1 MFHAYD
7 ARMIHFANIKSTS
20 LILATLFLVSCSPS
34 ATHNQKELVSSIDLA
49 LVQESEPAKTFANLC
64 MANNKSI
71 PAIEELAL
79 ETKWL
84 LADDKDLE
92 KSKLSKLRRKILEI
106 PGGGG
111 HFRETQTLLIDKS
124 HEQKHFLNLMQKFNR
139 QDKLVSTKC
148 VLYFEEENHL
158 PICTSVGKLLKR
170 PPDSNSKF
178 SQSNSQFIRWNIV
191 LNAKKGSV
199 RCDGMGTVETEAK
212 STEDKSAA
220 IKETNGFNGTV
231 VSLTIDRTSNP
242 VVKKPVANSTA
253 DR

>member
-1 MFHAYD
+1 
-7 ARMIHFANIKSTS
+7 MIHFASIKSAS
-20 LILATLFLVSCSPS
+20 LIFATLFLVSCSAS
-34 ATHNQKELVSSIDLA
+34 ATKNQKELVSSIDLA

-71 PAIEELAL
+71 PTIEALAL

-84 LADDKDLE
+84 LAEVKDLE
-92 KSKLSKLRRKILEI
+92 KAKLSKLRRTILEI

-124 HEQKHFLNLMQKFNR
+124 HETKRFLNLMQKFNR

-148 VLYFEEENHL
+148 VFYVEGENHL
-158 PICTSVGKLLKR
+158 PICTSIGKLLKR

-191 LNAKKGSV
+191 LHAKKGSV
-199 RCDGMGTVETEAK
+199 RCDGMGTIEADAK
-212 STEDKSAA
+212 QDTKTNA
-220 IKETNGFNGTV
+220 NGFNGTI

-242 VVKKPVANSTA
+242 AVKKRVAISTA